1 MLAERSLRKTLP
13 RRAISL
19 GDAYYLDGR
28 VLGVRLTEND
38 RIEAHVR
45 GERVYAVVLVIDE
58 DEIESSCTCPWF
70 QQQHEECKHVWA
82 AVRAASERGMLPER
96 NLFPTIRH
104 DDVEFVNPWPPAKIR
119 EVPPPW
125 KRFLA
130 AVGPAPPVHSKPPQ
144 ALPEEVAYVIAQ
156 VSPHLR
162 PLVLTLFGRARRK
175 NGDWG
180 AWRRLQMDENHL
192 PLVPQ
197 FDRETIGLLSTRQWG
212 MRIEPV
218 VSIPA
223 SMTPWWMERLGRAGQ
238 LYIQQ
243 DTDGSLRPIGWDD
256 GPSWSFGVAIRNEA
270 AESAYRIAGE
280 ITREGET
287 LPLDEVEAIF
297 PGVIVT
303 NARAGRFDAGGNAA
317 WLNAL
322 SASGPVDVPH
332 SDTERFREALLKVP
346 AQNISLPEEL
356 GWTVIDQR
364 PQPVLSLQQQ
374 PWTAELIGQLDFEY
388 GEWRVRSRS
397 SEQQKTF
404 GRRLIRRHPDVEE
417 SFRTRLAGL
426 AMSTSEGYRFRA
438 GQFEDAARKLI
449 AEGWRLE
456 IDSQPVRVAADL
468 DVELSS
474 GIDWFDL
481 NVTAKFGDVS
491 VGLPELLGAAESKRS
506 MMHLAD
512 GSYGIVPAS
521 WADSL
526 GPVLDLGKREGLAL
540 RFRMPQALLIDALLK
555 STRHKSD
562 VAFADLCRRVADAA
576 PEPRQEPPTLT
587 TALRPYQRAGLGW
600 LHFLR
605 DAGFGGCLADD
616 MGLGKTVQALALL
629 EQIRAD
635 GTRRPSLVV
644 APRSLLFNWAAEAR
658 RFAPGLRVLEHH
670 GTEREKNVFD
680 DFDLILTTYATMRL
694 DVKRLAETE
703 FEYVILD
710 EAQAIKNSSSQV
722 AKASLLL
729 RGRHRLALSGTPI
742 ENHLGELWSLF
753 EFLNPGL
760 LGSVRSFNRTFAS
773 KTAPL
778 ESRAALA
785 RALRPL
791 ILRRTKE
798 QVAPELPARTE
809 QTLYCELEGRQRRQ
823 YDELRAHY
831 RAALLGSVR
840 RTGISKSRM
849 QILEALLRLRQAAC
863 HPALISAASDSSSAK
878 LDLLVEEVRGVVG
891 AGHRAL
897 IFSQFTS
904 FLRIVAEAL
913 SEKRYSYLYLD
924 GKTRN
929 RQELVEKFQTPD
941 GPSLFLISLKAGGL
955 GLNLTNAD
963 YVFLLDPWWNPAV
976 EAQAIDRAHRIGRAK
991 PVVAYRLIARDT
1003 VEEKILELQ
1012 AKKREIA
1019 DSIITEDNSVLRKLE
1034 VEDLELLLS

>member
-1 MLAERSLRKTLP
+1 
-13 RRAISL
+13 
-19 GDAYYLDGR
+19 
-28 VLGVRLTEND
+28 
-38 RIEAHVR
+38 
-45 GERVYAVVLVIDE
+45 
-58 DEIESSCTCPWF
+58 
-70 QQQHEECKHVWA
+70 
-82 AVRAASERGMLPER
+82 
-96 NLFPTIRH
+96 
-104 DDVEFVNPWPPAKIR
+104 
-119 EVPPPW
+119 
-125 KRFLA
+125 
-130 AVGPAPPVHSKPPQ
+130 
-144 ALPEEVAYVIAQ
+144 
-156 VSPHLR
+156 
-162 PLVLTLFGRARRK
+162 
-175 NGDWG
+175 
-180 AWRRLQMDENHL
+180 
-192 PLVPQ
+192 
-197 FDRETIGLLSTRQWG
+197 
-212 MRIEPV
+212 
-218 VSIPA
+218 
-223 SMTPWWMERLGRAGQ
+223 
-238 LYIQQ
+238 
-243 DTDGSLRPIGWDD
+243 
-256 GPSWSFGVAIRNEA
+256 
-270 AESAYRIAGE
+270 
-280 ITREGET
+280 
-287 LPLDEVEAIF
+287 
-297 PGVIVT
+297 
-303 NARAGRFDAGGNAA
+303 
-317 WLNAL
+317 
-322 SASGPVDVPH
+322 
-332 SDTERFREALLKVP
+332 
-346 AQNISLPEEL
+346 
-356 GWTVIDQR
+356 
-364 PQPVLSLQQQ
+364 VLSLQQQ

-468 DVELSS
+468 EVELSS

-481 NVTAKFGDVS
+481 NVTAKFGDVM

-605 DAGFGGCLADD
+605 EAGFGGCLADD

-629 EQIRAD
+629 EQMRAD

-904 FLRIVAEAL
+904 FLRIVADAL

-929 RQELVEKFQTPD
+929 RQELVEKFQTPN